1 MDCHGVFGGG
11 RLPPDLAI
19 DLLRREY
26 LAGMLHEEFQNVVL
40 QWGQGHRLIVDG
52 DGSGIVVQR
61 DAADGEGLRGGRR
74 QMQVTAE
81 VAANT
86 HQQLRLLK
94 GLSDIII
101 GADGEPQDIFSAVS
115 PGGQEDHRQI
125 MHLPQPGDG
134 GKTVQPRQL
143 RA

>member
-1 MDCHGVFGGG
+1 MEV
-11 RLPPDLAI
+11 A
-19 DLLRREY
+19 
-26 LAGMLHEEFQNVVL
+26 
-40 QWGQGHRLIVDG
+40 
-52 DGSGIVVQR
+52 
-61 DAADGEGLRGGRR
+61 
-74 QMQVTAE
+74 AE

-115 PGGQEDHRQI
+115 PGGQEDHRQV